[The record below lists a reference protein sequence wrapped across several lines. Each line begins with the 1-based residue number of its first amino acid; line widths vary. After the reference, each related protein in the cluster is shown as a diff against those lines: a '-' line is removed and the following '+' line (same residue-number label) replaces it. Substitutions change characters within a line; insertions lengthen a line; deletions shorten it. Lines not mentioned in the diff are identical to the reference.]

1 MKKAIILGMM
11 ILSFLLVGCTKEE
24 SNNNTNP
31 ISNTMEHKHCTRGG
45 ERENLTTELYYD
57 IYYTGERLNRLISHE
72 AVTSE
77 DSSLLDTYENAYRG
91 IATNYSGL
99 DHYETNITRS
109 GNTVSFEMNID
120 YDKIDIPALIRIE
133 GEEDN
138 IFENGIPKVQK
149 WLDLAEKFGTKCE
162 LVTD

>member
-1 MKKAIILGMM
+1 MKNKLTLVLRIIVCMLMVFSIIGTCGV
-11 ILSFLLVGCTKEE
+11 IIADRV
-24 SNNNTNP
+24 
-31 ISNTMEHKHCTRGG
+31 
-45 ERENLTTELYYD
+45 
-57 IYYTGERLNRLISHE
+57 YTPEYLRSQVSR
-72 AVTSE
+72 T
-77 DSSLLDTYENAYRG
+77 DTYENAYRG